1 MGTRDVSQCFE
12 CGVVGEGEVD
22 IDDGLFYCYAC
33 WLIYHAALARLRRD
47 TTHVQP
53 ARNFQGVSSAPGSAQ
68 HEQSVQDVSF
78 ASGRRPQLQRL
89 GACTERC
96 TVQNA
101 SSVFEQ
107 RAQRAC
113 TQITTRAAHA
123 HDLEAE
129 LIQVGGWDSSSD
141 SEGGRAV
148 EGSEEYF
155 DESEHV
161 DGFAAEERS
170 SDGEEVDESEGE
182 DGRGPE
188 GSDFAAEEGYEE
200 GGPDAEEGYE
210 EVWDEVQEALSTMGH
225 EEFDETAEADLCAR
239 SQASRLSSASSQ
251 ASVRS

>member
-1 MGTRDVSQCFE
+1 
-12 CGVVGEGEVD
+12 VVGEGEVD

-33 WLIYHAALARLRRD
+33 WLIYHAARARLRRD

-53 ARNFQGVSSAPGSAQ
+53 ARNFQGVSFALESAQ

-78 ASGRRPQLQRL
+78 
-89 GACTERC
+89 
-96 TVQNA
+96 
-101 SSVFEQ
+101 
-107 RAQRAC
+107 
-113 TQITTRAAHA
+113 A

-148 EGSEEYF
+148 EGSEEHF

-161 DGFAAEERS
+161 DDLAEEERS
-170 SDGEEVDESEGE
+170 TDGEDGFGEEMDETRASEREGCRSSEGSDFENESEGE

-188 GSDFAAEEGYEE
+188 GSDFAAEEGGEE
-200 GGPDAEEGYE
+200 GGPDTEEGYE

-225 EEFDETAEADLCAR
+225 EEFDETAEADHCAR

>member
-1 MGTRDVSQCFE
+1 MGALGCTQRTRGSRRVGSALEWQGGRRVS
-12 CGVVGEGEVD
+12 
-22 IDDGLFYCYAC
+22 A
-33 WLIYHAALARLRRD
+33 
-47 TTHVQP
+47 HVQP
-53 ARNFQGVSSAPGSAQ
+53 ARNFQGVSFAPGSAQ

-89 GACTERC
+89 GACTESC
-96 TVQNA
+96 TVQNT
-101 SSVFEQ
+101 SLVLEQ

-148 EGSEEYF
+148 EGSEEHF

-161 DGFAAEERS
+161 DDLAEEECS
-170 SDGEEVDESEGE
+170 TDGE
-182 DGRGPE
+182 DGFGEEMDETRASKREGCRSPEGSDFESKNEGEGCRNPE

-210 EVWDEVQEALSTMGH
+210 EVWDEVQEALSTMEH
-225 EEFDETAEADLCAR
+225 EEFD
-239 SQASRLSSASSQ
+239 
-251 ASVRS
+251 

>member
-1 MGTRDVSQCFE
+1 VS
-12 CGVVGEGEVD
+12 
-22 IDDGLFYCYAC
+22 A
-33 WLIYHAALARLRRD
+33 
-47 TTHVQP
+47 HVQP

-68 HEQSVQDVSF
+68 HARSVQDVSF
-78 ASGRRPQLQRL
+78 TSGRRPQLQRP
-89 GACTERC
+89 GARTERC
-96 TVQNA
+96 TVQNS

-129 LIQVGGWDSSSD
+129 LIQVGGWDASSD

-170 SDGEEVDESEGE
+170 SDGEE
-182 DGRGPE
+182 DGCGPE

-210 EVWDEVQEALSTMGH
+210 EVWDEVQEALSTMEH

-239 SQASRLSSASSQ
+239 SQASRPSSASSQ
-251 ASVRS
+251 A